1 MLTIRL
7 DYCIIRKNSM
17 LTIRG
22 PRRKIKR
29 TRSPLQVKRAN
40 AFRKCCF
47 SWRNVLTDIDRNLW
61 AFSACDNKTG
71 FNSFLSLNLY
81 RAYLDLDIVT
91 RPYV

>member
-1 MLTIRL
+1 
-7 DYCIIRKNSM
+7 M

-22 PRRKIKR
+22 PSRKIKR

-47 SWRNVLTDIDRNLW
+47 SWRNVLIDSDRMLW
-61 AFSACDNKTG
+61 TLASLDYNTG
-71 FNSFLSLNLY
+71 FNAFLSLNLY
-81 RAYLDLDIVT
+81 RAYLDLDIRT

>member
-1 MLTIRL
+1 
-7 DYCIIRKNSM
+7 M

-22 PRRKIKR
+22 PMRKIKR

-40 AFRKCCF
+40 AFRKCCKA
-47 SWRNVLTDIDRNLW
+47 WRTELTDSDRMLW
-61 AFSACDNKTG
+61 TLASLDYDTG

-81 RAYLDLDIVT
+81 RAYLDLDIRT